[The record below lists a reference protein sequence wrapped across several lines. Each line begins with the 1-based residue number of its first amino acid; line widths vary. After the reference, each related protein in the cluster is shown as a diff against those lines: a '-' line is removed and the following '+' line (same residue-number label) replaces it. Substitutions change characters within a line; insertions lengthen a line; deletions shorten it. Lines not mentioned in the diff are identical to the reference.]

1 MVILMARASVLLDRK
16 WFVTSRED
24 DIRGHYDL
32 SKEIGAGGF
41 GRVLLGTHIESGEVR
56 AIKLI
61 QKDKLENDQ
70 TFKTEIEIMA
80 RLDHPNIVRIIET
93 FETSS
98 LCCLVME
105 YCEGGELFSLI
116 CEKRTLTEAE
126 AAVYMRQILSAL
138 AYCHDAKICHR
149 DLKPDNLLL
158 TYKTGSFEIKLADF
172 GLSQSFSEED
182 LMHSISGTPYYIAP
196 EMLSGSYN
204 HLVDM
209 WSLGVILYIM
219 LSGCTP
225 FNGQSNEEI
234 LFRVYAANYN
244 FFPTPF
250 SQVSHSAKDL
260 IARMI
265 MKDPSLRITA
275 RQALSHPWIRGAD
288 TLMKPLM
295 DEVYQ
300 GIKSF
305 INEQALKRA
314 TFMYLASRLAERELQ
329 DLKQV
334 FVSLDDD
341 QNGLLSYSEFEIGLR
356 RLMTQSSDRDVKLR
370 NLYNMIDSNLNGK
383 IDYTE
388 FLAACL
394 HSQKYLNIGLIKSAF
409 SFFDTDDSGFITK
422 EELGRAL
429 NGNRVDGPQLDATCE
444 EIIRL
449 VDTNGDGM
457 IDYMEFLMM
466 MLEHHNIL

>member
-1 MVILMARASVLLDRK
+1 
-16 WFVTSRED
+16 
-24 DIRGHYDL
+24 
-32 SKEIGAGGF
+32 
-41 GRVLLGTHIESGEVR
+41 
-56 AIKLI
+56 
-61 QKDKLENDQ
+61 
-70 TFKTEIEIMA
+70 
-80 RLDHPNIVRIIET
+80 
-93 FETSS
+93 
-98 LCCLVME
+98 ME

-116 CEKRTLTEAE
+116 CEKKTLTEAE
-126 AAVYMRQILSAL
+126 AAAYMRQILSAL
-138 AYCHDAKICHR
+138 AYCHEAKICHR
-149 DLKPDNLLL
+149 DLKPDNFLL
-158 TYKTGSFEIKLADF
+158 TYKSGSLDIKLADF

-182 LMHSISGTPYYIAP
+182 LMHDISGTPYYIAP

-204 HLVDM
+204 HMVDM
-209 WSLGVILYIM
+209 WSLGVILYIL
-219 LSGCTP
+219 LSGCPP

-234 LFRVYAANYN
+234 LFRVYAASYN
-244 FFPTPF
+244 FSPTPF
-250 SQVSHSAKDL
+250 TQVSDSAKDL

-265 MKDPSLRITA
+265 MKDPNLRITA
-275 RQALSHPWIRGAD
+275 RQALNHSWIRGAA
-288 TLMKPLM
+288 TSMTPLM

-329 DLKQV
+329 ELKQV

-341 QNGLLSYSEFEIGLR
+341 HNGLLSFSEFEIGLR
-356 RLMTQSSDRDVKLR
+356 RMMSAGSDSDVRLR

-394 HSQKYLNIGLIKSAF
+394 HSQKYLNLGLIKSAF
-409 SFFDTDDSGFITK
+409 SFFDTDNSGFITRD
-422 EELGRAL
+422 ELATAL
-429 NGNRVDGPQLDATCE
+429 KGNREDGPQLDATCD

-449 VDTNGDGM
+449 VDTNRDGK